1 MAGLQDLFNSPPR
14 PPPPRSIHSL
24 SPSTPARATRPNQNP
39 LFFSPGQSPGFE
51 PAGRGTSGFEDGAR
65 DVSLFGRSPSPPAG
79 PQVIRME
86 EQREQDA
93 TNGIVRIRQAV
104 DVLPAGDTAFGGG
117 GSGTFTAGTAGTAGG
132 GRAGGWNNGVSVNN
146 SVIRDPLAGLG
157 ADDDEDGEQG
167 DGIEKKRVIAKV
179 DADR

>member
-51 PAGRGTSGFEDGAR
+51 PAGRGTSGFDDSTR
-65 DVSLFGRSPSPPAG
+65 DVPAFGRSPSPPTG
-79 PQVIRME
+79 PQVIRVE

-104 DVLPAGDTAFGGG
+104 NVLPDGGSALRGG
-117 GSGTFTAGTAGTAGG
+117 GSGTFTAGTAETAGG
-132 GRAGGWNNGVSVNN
+132 GRAAGWNNGVFVNN

>member
-39 LFFSPGQSPGFE
+39 LFFSPGASPGFE
-51 PAGRGTSGFEDGAR
+51 PAGRGTSGFDDSTR
-65 DVSLFGRSPSPPAG
+65 DVSVFGRSPSPPAG
-79 PQVIRME
+79 PQVVRVG

-104 DVLPAGDTAFGGG
+104 NVLPAGDSSFGGN
-117 GSGTFTAGTAGTAGG
+117 GSGTFTAGTRGTAGG
-132 GRAGGWNNGVSVNN
+132 GRAEGWNDGVFVNN

-167 DGIEKKRVIAKV
+167 VGIEKKRVIAKV

>member
-51 PAGRGTSGFEDGAR
+51 AAGRETSGFDDSTR
-65 DVSLFGRSPSPPAG
+65 DVSVFGRSPSPTG
-79 PQVIRME
+79 PQVIRVE

-104 DVLPAGDTAFGGG
+104 NVLPAGDSAFGGG

-132 GRAGGWNNGVSVNN
+132 GRAGGWNNGVFVNN

-157 ADDDEDGEQG
+157 ADEDEDGEQG

>member
-24 SPSTPARATRPNQNP
+24 SPSTPARAARPNQNP
-39 LFFSPGQSPGFE
+39 LFFSPGASPGFE
-51 PAGRGTSGFEDGAR
+51 PGGRGTSGFDDSTRG
-65 DVSLFGRSPSPPAG
+65 DSVFGRSPSPPAG
-79 PQVIRME
+79 PQVVRVE

-104 DVLPAGDTAFGGG
+104 NVLPAGDSSFG
-117 GSGTFTAGTAGTAGG
+117 GSGSRTFTAGTEGAAGG
-132 GRAGGWNNGVSVNN
+132 GRAGGWNNGVFVNN

-167 DGIEKKRVIAKV
+167 GGIEKKRVIAKV

>member
-1 MAGLQDLFNSPPR
+1 
-14 PPPPRSIHSL
+14 
-24 SPSTPARATRPNQNP
+24 
-39 LFFSPGQSPGFE
+39 
-51 PAGRGTSGFEDGAR
+51 
-65 DVSLFGRSPSPPAG
+65 
-79 PQVIRME
+79 ME

-104 DVLPAGDTAFGGG
+104 NVLPDGDSALGGG

-132 GRAGGWNNGVSVNN
+132 GRAGGWNNGVFVNN

-157 ADDDEDGEQG
+157 ADDDEDGELG